1 MAKKLG
7 RGLSEIFGDD
17 IDTFLDDISNGSNPN
32 VKTSA
37 NTLNVNEIRPN
48 PYQPRKHFNEE
59 ALQELAESI
68 KINGVFQPI
77 IVRKSLSGYE
87 LVAGERRLRASKIA
101 GLKEIPS
108 IIVEFDDKQMMEVAL
123 LENIQREDLSI
134 LEVANGYEQL
144 IKKLNYTQEDL
155 AKRVN
160 KSRTNITNILRLLNL
175 PDEVKELLNK
185 NEISYGHARAL
196 LSLDDKAKMVELG
209 NLAASTQMSV
219 RELETLV
226 KKGDSIK
233 PKKEKEEKNPFIVDV
248 ENRLQKKY
256 GTKVDISKKAI
267 TIEYHG
273 TQDLNRILELMNAL
287 EESE

>member
-37 NTLNVNEIRPN
+37 NTINVNEIRPN

-108 IIVEFDDKQMMEVAL
+108 IVVEFDDKQMMEVAL

-175 PDEVKELLNK
+175 PDEVKELLNS

-196 LSLDDKAKMVELG
+196 LSLDDKAKMIELA
-209 NLAASTQMSV
+209 NIAASSQMSV
-219 RELETLV
+219 RELEALV
-226 KKGDSIK
+226 KKGDAVK

-273 TQDLNRILELMNAL
+273 TQDLNRILELMNGL